1 VLPRLE
7 RLLLDTDLDVDI
19 QPYLEAVGFQ
29 THFAL
34 HVEADERDDVA
45 LLRWAREN
53 DHILV
58 CHDKHKDRSTRLELY
73 PELRRNGGRILRI
86 TGDSSQDVVTALG
99 KILVNRE
106 KWRTWFKDNDGEIIL
121 KMDGV
126 IYHTADELYEM
137 VERHIEGVDPAERI
151 RDRRSVR
158 RGNRPSRTAPRRQNR
173 LFSIDSEDDGS
184 PGRSVSVGFW
194 DNHSA
199 C

>member
-1 VLPRLE
+1 
-7 RLLLDTDLDVDI
+7 LDTDLDVEI

-29 THFAL
+29 TQLAL
-34 HVEADERDDVA
+34 NISADHRSDVA
-45 LLRWAREN
+45 LLRWARSN

>member
-1 VLPRLE
+1 MTALPKLE

-34 HVEADERDDVA
+34 HIDADERDDVA

-73 PELRRNGGRILRI
+73 PELKANGGRILRI
-86 TGDSSQDVVTALG
+86 TGDSSQDVLTALG

-106 KWRTWFKDNDGEIIL
+106 KWRAWFKHNDGVVIL
-121 KMDGV
+121 KVDGV
-126 IYHTADELYEM
+126 IYNPADKLYRM
-137 VERHIEGVDPAERI
+137 VEKHLEGYDHAERI
-151 RDRRSVR
+151 RDRKPA
-158 RGNRPSRTAPRRQNR
+158 RPSKRPPPTTPQQNR
-173 LFSIDSEDDGS
+173 LLDFDTGGDESSLDLSD
-184 PGRSVSVGFW
+184 
-194 DNHSA
+194 
-199 C
+199 

>member
-1 VLPRLE
+1 MTALPRLE

-34 HVEADERDDVA
+34 RIEADERDDVA

-53 DHILV
+53 HHILV
-58 CHDKHKDRSTRLELY
+58 CHDKHKDRSTRLELF
-73 PELRRNGGRILRI
+73 PELNTNGGHILRI
-86 TGDSSQDVVTALG
+86 TGDSSQDVLTALG

-106 KWRTWFKDNDGEIIL
+106 KWRTWFEDNDGVIIL

-126 IYHTADELYEM
+126 IYRPAHELYRMWRSTLKELSLLRDYAI
-137 VERHIEGVDPAERI
+137 VNQYDPA
-151 RDRRSVR
+151 SA
-158 RGNRPSRTAPRRQNR
+158 RPAQLLRNRTA
-173 LFSIDSEDDGS
+173 
-184 PGRSVSVGFW
+184 
-194 DNHSA
+194 

>member
-1 VLPRLE
+1 MLPRLE

-73 PELRRNGGRILRI
+73 PELRRNGGRI
-86 TGDSSQDVVTALG
+86 
-99 KILVNRE
+99 
-106 KWRTWFKDNDGEIIL
+106 
-121 KMDGV
+121 
-126 IYHTADELYEM
+126 YEM

-184 PGRSVSVGFW
+184 PGRSV
-194 DNHSA
+194 
-199 C
+199 